1 MEHLQVVFLALIVVI
16 YPILFA
22 VIYEMRLMRR
32 RSRGLPLFPDKIRML
47 ESCRYAYN
55 QLFPEEYRRRPKCRS
70 RAKGQARSVILRSI
84 GNLVHNSQANWAS
97 RPAIHQ
103 LPI

>member
-55 QLFPEEYRRRPKCRS
+55 QLFPEE
-70 RAKGQARSVILRSI
+70 
-84 GNLVHNSQANWAS
+84 
-97 RPAIHQ
+97 
-103 LPI
+103 

>member
-32 RSRGLPLFPDKIRML
+32 RSRGLPLFPD
-47 ESCRYAYN
+47 
-55 QLFPEEYRRRPKCRS
+55 
-70 RAKGQARSVILRSI
+70 
-84 GNLVHNSQANWAS
+84 
-97 RPAIHQ
+97 
-103 LPI
+103 